1 MKLFERVNNKQTYV
15 IAEMSGNHAGSYEH
29 AIEIV
34 HAAALAGA
42 DCLKIQTYTPD
53 TLTLDCSKPEF
64 LLQDGLWAGQ
74 RLYDLYGQATTPW
87 EWHQGIKDE
96 CEKLGMDFLSK
107 ATLSGLAE
115 GMRFI
120 INNDGPYLIH
130 CNEGKDRAGFV
141 SALIE
146 CPILNCTA
154 FYAISSADSFFRACF
169 TLILL
174 MQTIRSAPPTKPAA
188 AEMAI

>member
-1 MKLFERVNNKQTYV
+1 MQR
-15 IAEMSGNHAGSYEH
+15 SG
-29 AIEIV
+29 
-34 HAAALAGA
+34 
-42 DCLKIQTYTPD
+42 
-53 TLTLDCSKPEF
+53 
-64 LLQDGLWAGQ
+64 
-74 RLYDLYGQATTPW
+74 RLP
-87 EWHQGIKDE
+87 
-96 CEKLGMDFLSK
+96 DFLSISK
-107 ATLSGLAE
+107 TKCNRYQGKILRFIRPTHNRLACKKFVVSNIDFLSETTLNGLPE